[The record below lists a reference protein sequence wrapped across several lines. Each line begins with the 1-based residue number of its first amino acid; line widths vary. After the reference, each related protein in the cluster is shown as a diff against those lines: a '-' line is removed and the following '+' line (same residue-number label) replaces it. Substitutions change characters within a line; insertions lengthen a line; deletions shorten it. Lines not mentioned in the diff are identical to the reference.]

1 MSSAAAAAAAQ
12 RIIERNNQLLSHLQ
26 AAPPGSGKHASAP
39 APLSAQSSRLSQLQ
53 QHKSQSEPLRP
64 AWQVQLVHRLCTAP
78 VRALQLLQARPLI
91 SACTS
96 CRPVWA
102 SCGTSLLHTLLLER
116 TASNMMTHV
125 VGLVAG
131 SSVDETTLLQL
142 QLLEARVLTWAFH
155 LSQAAAA
162 GEAEEALR
170 STLATAGVAHAVQAA
185 AAILAAA
192 VVPPHAR
199 SVTPAQ
205 ASQARGSPSPLGLPP
220 LPRGESF
227 SSQLVDAEAGELR
240 RGFKR
245 SRDDEARL
253 RMYSAPVLAA
263 SAVHWPLG
271 DGSPTAAA
279 FNARS
284 LSAPVTASQQG
295 RDLTLVPL
303 LGRTDPP
310 SMRAM
315 QALPQIPALHGP
327 PPPQERA
334 AVCSDPCPL
343 DPVQREGIF
352 EELQG
357 SLGQLK
363 SIIESAR
370 AEFVDL
376 ESMLGAAKKR
386 RV

>member
-1 MSSAAAAAAAQ
+1 M
-12 RIIERNNQLLSHLQ
+12 ICHPN
-26 AAPPGSGKHASAP
+26 
-39 APLSAQSSRLSQLQ
+39 
-53 QHKSQSEPLRP
+53 
-64 AWQVQLVHRLCTAP
+64 
-78 VRALQLLQARPLI
+78 
-91 SACTS
+91 
-96 CRPVWA
+96 
-102 SCGTSLLHTLLLER
+102 
-116 TASNMMTHV
+116 
-125 VGLVAG
+125 
-131 SSVDETTLLQL
+131 LLQL
-142 QLLEARVLTWAFH
+142 PCLPAYALNLAVH

-162 GEAEEALR
+162 AAGDAEEALR
-170 STLATAGVAHAVQAA
+170 STLAAPGVAHAVQAA

-199 SVTPAQ
+199 SLASAQ
-205 ASQARGSPSPLGLPP
+205 TSGPRASPGPLGLPA
-220 LPRGESF
+220 LPWGESF

-271 DGSPTAAA
+271 DGNPLAAA
-279 FNARS
+279 SNARS
-284 LSAPVTASQQG
+284 LSAPVTATEQG
-295 RDLTLVPL
+295 RDLTLAPL
-303 LGRTDPP
+303 LGRGEPP
-310 SMRAM
+310 SMGAM
-315 QALPQIPALHGP
+315 QALPEIPALHGP
-327 PPPQERA
+327 QAAQERA

>member
-1 MSSAAAAAAAQ
+1 M
-12 RIIERNNQLLSHLQ
+12 
-26 AAPPGSGKHASAP
+26 
-39 APLSAQSSRLSQLQ
+39 
-53 QHKSQSEPLRP
+53 
-64 AWQVQLVHRLCTAP
+64 
-78 VRALQLLQARPLI
+78 LQLPF
-91 SACTS
+91 
-96 CRPVWA
+96 
-102 SCGTSLLHTLLLER
+102 
-116 TASNMMTHV
+116 
-125 VGLVAG
+125 
-131 SSVDETTLLQL
+131 
-142 QLLEARVLTWAFH
+142 LEAHVLTLAVH

-162 GEAEEALR
+162 GDAEEALR
-170 STLATAGVAHAVQAA
+170 STLATPGVAHAVQAA

-199 SVTPAQ
+199 SVAPAQ
-205 ASQARGSPSPLGLPP
+205 VSQARGSPSPLGLPP
-220 LPRGESF
+220 LPWGESF

-271 DGSPTAAA
+271 DGSPTVAA

-295 RDLTLVPL
+295 HDLTLVPL

-327 PPPQERA
+327 PPAQERA